1 MKALASLT
9 VALAAGLSCTLA
21 AAAAPLPLTT
31 GNDYAPF
38 VHSQLP
44 GGGLAAEVVR
54 AAFDAQGQAV
64 EVVSTSW
71 QRAMEQAK
79 EGKAAGTFPWFST
92 KERLADFLQ
101 SEPIYEIQEFAFAKP
116 DSKLDFSKPAQLA
129 GSTMCL
135 PTGWAA
141 PPSLADLVASGK
153 VKRAEARDASFCL
166 RMVQSGRADY
176 FVTDAGQ
183 GRESM
188 KSAGIGDD
196 ALVMSKAVLATRALH
211 LMVPRNA
218 ANGNELVEQF
228 NTGLRTLKKS
238 GKYDQIVQRFI
249 K

>member
-1 MKALASLT
+1 MKKLIASFACTLAT
-9 VALAAGLSCTLA
+9 GLA
-21 AAAAPLPLTT
+21 AAAPVALTT

-44 GGGLAAEVVR
+44 GGGLATEVVR
-54 AAFDAQGQAV
+54 AALDAQGAQV
-64 EVVSTSW
+64 EVISTSW

-92 KERLADFLQ
+92 KERLADFIQ
-101 SEPIYEIQEFAFAKP
+101 SEPIFEIKEYAFAKP

-141 PPSLADLVASGK
+141 PPALAELVSSGK
-153 VKRAEARDASFCL
+153 GKRAEARDASFCL

-176 FVTDAGQ
+176 FVTDAYQ

-188 KSAGIGDD
+188 KSAGIADD
-196 ALVMSKAVLATRALH
+196 SLQMSSVVLASRGLY
-211 LMVPRNA
+211 LMAPRGQA
-218 ANGNELVEQF
+218 GSNELVESF
-228 NTGLRTLKKS
+228 NSGLRSIKKS

>member
-1 MKALASLT
+1 MKKVITSFAW
-9 VALAAGLSCTLA
+9 TLA
-21 AAAAPLPLTT
+21 TGLAVAAPVALTT

-44 GGGLAAEVVR
+44 GGGLATEVVR
-54 AAFDAQGQAV
+54 AAFEAQGAQV
-64 EVVSTSW
+64 EVISTSW
-71 QRAMEQAK
+71 QRAMDQAK

-92 KERLADFLQ
+92 KERLADFIQ
-101 SEPIYEIQEFAFAKP
+101 SEPIFEIKEHAFAKP
-116 DSKLDFSKPAQLA
+116 DSKLDFAKPAQLA

-141 PPSLADLVASGK
+141 PPALADLVASGK

-176 FVTDAGQ
+176 FVTDAYQ

-188 KSAGIGDD
+188 KSAGIADD
-196 ALVMSKAVLATRALH
+196 ALQMSSAVLASRALY
-211 LMVPRNA
+211 LMVPRGQPGSND
-218 ANGNELVEQF
+218 LVESF
-228 NTGLRTLKKS
+228 NTGLRSIKKS

>member
-1 MKALASLT
+1 MKKVLASFAFALT
-9 VALAAGLSCTLA
+9 TGLT
-21 AAAAPLPLTT
+21 AAAPVGLTT

-44 GGGLAAEVVR
+44 GGGLATELVR
-54 AAFDAQGQAV
+54 AAFEAQGTQV
-64 EVVSTSW
+64 EVVITSW
-71 QRAMEQAK
+71 QRAMDQAK
-79 EGKAAGTFPWFST
+79 EGKASGTFPWFST
-92 KERLADFLQ
+92 KERLADFIQ
-101 SEPIYEIQEFAFAKP
+101 SEPIFEIKEYAFAKP

-141 PPSLADLVASGK
+141 PPALADLVASGK

-176 FVTDAGQ
+176 FVTDAYQ

-188 KSAGIGDD
+188 KSAGIADD
-196 ALVMSKAVLATRALH
+196 ALQMSSAVLASRALH
-211 LMVPRNA
+211 LMAPRSLA
-218 ANGNELVEQF
+218 GSNELVESF
-228 NTGLRTLKKS
+228 NTGLRSIKKS

>member
-1 MKALASLT
+1 MKNVITSFAL
-9 VALAAGLSCTLA
+9 ALAAGLA
-21 AAAAPLPLTT
+21 PAAPLPLTT

-44 GGGLAAEVVR
+44 GGGLATELVR
-54 AAFDAQGQAV
+54 AAFESQGSQI
-64 EVVSTSW
+64 EVISTSW

-92 KERLADFLQ
+92 KERQADFIL
-101 SEPIYEIQEFAFAKP
+101 SEPIFEINEYAFAKP

-141 PPSLADLVASGK
+141 PPALADLVNAGK

-176 FVTDAGQ
+176 FVTDAYQ

-188 KSAGIGDD
+188 KSAGLADD
-196 ALVMSKAVLATRALH
+196 ALTMSKAVLASRALY
-211 LMVPRNA
+211 LLVPRNHPK
-218 ANGNELVEQF
+218 GNELVESF
-228 NTGLRTLKKS
+228 NTGLRNIKKS
-238 GKYDQIVQRFI
+238 GKYEQIVQRFI

>member
-1 MKALASLT
+1 MKKVLASFALT
-9 VALAAGLSCTLA
+9 LGASL
-21 AAAAPLPLTT
+21 AAAAPLALTT

-44 GGGLAAEVVR
+44 GGGLATELVR
-54 AAFDAQGQAV
+54 AALEAQGAQV
-64 EVVSTSW
+64 EVITTSW

-92 KERLADFLQ
+92 KERLADFVQ
-101 SEPIYEIQEFAFAKP
+101 SEPIFEIKEHAFAKP
-116 DSKLDFSKPAQLA
+116 DSKLDFSKPAQLS

-141 PPSLADLVASGK
+141 PPALAELVASGK

-176 FVTDAGQ
+176 FVTDAYQ

-188 KSAGIGDD
+188 KSAGIADD
-196 ALVMSKAVLATRALH
+196 ALQMSSAVLASRALY
-211 LMVPRNA
+211 LMAPRSQA
-218 ANGNELVEQF
+218 GSNELVESF
-228 NTGLRTLKKS
+228 NAGLRTIKKS